1 MVGVLT
7 LPKRKKYDWFDCK
20 EFQYRIE
27 RPQQFPRSKIKQE
40 QGIKC
45 QRDGK
50 VVDQGDVEVAEK
62 KKTSWKSS
70 RVSKF
75 SHLSGKL
82 ILVLHIILLLTQDLD
97 PSFHPDKVHM
107 TEAKLL

>member
-50 VVDQGDVEVAEK
+50 VVDQGDVEVAEIEIK
-62 KKTSWKSS
+62 SSWKPS
-70 RVSKF
+70 RISKF
-75 SHLSGKL
+75 FIYL
-82 ILVLHIILLLTQDLD
+82 LHIIICSSAYPRLGSQF
-97 PSFHPDKVHM
+97 PSW
-107 TEAKLL
+107 

>member
-50 VVDQGDVEVAEK
+50 VVDQGDVEVAEMK
-62 KKTSWKSS
+62 ENHHENHHSYLN
-70 RVSKF
+70 F
-75 SHLSGKL
+75 S
-82 ILVLHIILLLTQDLD
+82 I
-97 PSFHPDKVHM
+97 
-107 TEAKLL
+107 